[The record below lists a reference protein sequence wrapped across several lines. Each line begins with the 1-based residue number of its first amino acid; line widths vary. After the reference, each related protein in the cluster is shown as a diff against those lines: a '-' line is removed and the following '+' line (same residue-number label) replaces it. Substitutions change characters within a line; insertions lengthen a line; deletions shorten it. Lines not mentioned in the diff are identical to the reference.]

1 MGQGL
6 QAIAVIRVS
15 VKTKLHKP
23 QCSRAF
29 GQQLA
34 APDRRFLVQALAGP
48 HLVDQS
54 HSSSLCGAVLVAQ
67 IPDLTRFFL
76 SDDTRQVH
84 GAKASVK
91 TPYLWTGLTK
101 NSPLRGDSQIT
112 EHMQDMPAT
121 DGIAIDLR
129 DHGLRDLA
137 NHAVQ
142 VAHLEAWCPLFVLV
156 PALATNFLIAPGTE
170 MALLAREDHHA
181 DIIVVPGIIE
191 CLHHFINGPWPKSI
205 QYPRT
210 IDTYSCYAVLFGVY
224 NIVERLHVTS
234 PVASMPASCAMA
246 RRVASMPLRR
256 GAWRGTNKRSP
267 H

>member
-6 QAIAVIRVS
+6 QTIAVIRVG
-15 VKTKLHKP
+15 VKRKLHKP
-23 QCSRAF
+23 QCSRTF

-34 APDRRFLVQALAGP
+34 APDSRFLVQALAG
-48 HLVDQS
+48 HNLVDQP

-67 IPDLTRFFL
+67 IPDLARFFL
-76 SDDTRQVH
+76 PDDTRQVH

-91 TPYLWTGLTK
+91 TPYLRTGLTK
-101 NSPLRGDSQIT
+101 NGTLKDDSQIT
-112 EHMQDMPAT
+112 VHMHDMPT
-121 DGIAIDLR
+121 SDGIAIDLR
-129 DHGLRDLA
+129 DHGLRDIA
-137 NHAVQ
+137 DHAMQ
-142 VAHLEAWCPLFVLV
+142 VTHLEARCPLFVLI

-170 MALLAREDHHA
+170 IALLAREDHHT
-181 DIIVVPGIIE
+181 DTIVVPGIIE
-191 CLHHFINGPWPKSI
+191 CLHHFINGPWSKSI

-224 NIVERLHVTS
+224 NIVKRLHVTS

-246 RRVASMPLRR
+246 RRVASMPLRQ
-256 GAWRGTNKRSP
+256 GAWRGIDKRSR